1 MTEEN
6 KTSYKGTDKDGKC
19 QGFQFEVGKEY
30 KHKGDIKLCAK
41 GFHACE
47 NPLDVFDYYSPV
59 DSKFFEVEQGG
70 NKESDAHKTVS
81 STIKIKAEIG
91 LGDLIQA
98 GVKFVIDICKTAK
111 TNLSQGYYSNAAS
124 QGDYSNA
131 ASQGYYSTAASQR
144 HYSKA
149 ASQGDYSTAASQG
162 DYSTAASQGYSS
174 KAASQGDYGKAA
186 SQGDYST
193 AASQGDYSMAASQG
207 RESIACAM
215 GIYSKAK
222 TIDGWLIIVDWR
234 RDDSNIWYI
243 NQICKSK
250 VGGKIKGKKIQPD
263 TWYWFEDG
271 KLKLE
276 KDA

>member
-19 QGFQFEVGKEY
+19 QGFQFAVGKEY

-41 GFHACE
+41 GFYACE
-47 NPLDVFDYYSPV
+47 NPLDVFDYYSPG
-59 DSKFFEVEQGG
+59 KFFEV
-70 NKESDAHKTVS
+70 
-81 STIKIKAEIG
+81 
-91 LGDLIQA
+91 A
-98 GVKFVIDICKTAK
+98 GILRCHNGSCF
-111 TNLSQGYYSNAAS
+111 Q
-124 QGDYSNA
+124 
-131 ASQGYYSTAASQR
+131 
-144 HYSKA
+144 
-149 ASQGDYSTAASQG
+149 
-162 DYSTAASQGYSS
+162 
-174 KAASQGDYGKAA
+174 YGF
-186 SQGDYST
+186 GW
-193 AASQGDYSMAASQG
+193 
-207 RESIACAM
+207 ESIACAM

-271 KLKLE
+271 KLKSE

>member
-131 ASQGYYSTAASQR
+131 ASQG
-144 HYSKA
+144 
-149 ASQGDYSTAASQG
+149 
-162 DYSTAASQGYSS
+162 
-174 KAASQGDYGKAA
+174 
-186 SQGDYST
+186 
-193 AASQGDYSMAASQG
+193 

-243 NQICKSK
+243 KQICKSK

-271 KLKLE
+271 KLKSE